1 MQEDG
6 AHDGEELAGGGD
18 RRAHQRVKVADGVV
32 DEVLAERGRQ
42 REAQHVRLPDAS
54 NRKTSRRDGGGGG
67 GEVHEQKTDPSSN
80 VGGYTKE

>member
-1 MQEDG
+1 MSVQEDG

-42 REAQHVRLPDAS
+42 REAQHVRLPDAT
-54 NRKTSRRDGGGGG
+54 NRKAARQRGGGG
-67 GEVHEQKTDPSSN
+67 GEEV
-80 VGGYTKE
+80 